1 MDKLQAMQL
10 FTRVVDTGSFTAAA
24 EQLGISRA
32 LASKLIQNLEDSLG
46 VRLLN
51 RTTRRLSLTESGQNY
66 YQRVSDVLS
75 RLSEAEAEATELQ
88 IDPRGRLRISAPI
101 PFSTV
106 HLAPA
111 IAEFQ
116 RLHPRV
122 EFDLNLNDR
131 RVDLVEEGFDLA
143 IRISQLADSSLMAR
157 KIAPCRMVAVA
168 SPEYL
173 AEHGEPEKPADLARH
188 ECLRYTL
195 TSNSEAWE
203 FEREG
208 SSISVPAHARMAV
221 NNGDF
226 IAAAAAAG
234 IGIARLPT
242 FIVADYLRSGRLRRI
257 LSSWTLPPIAV
268 YAVYPKT
275 RTLPAK
281 TRRLI
286 DFLVERFGPDPYWD
300 RDLP

>member
-24 EQLGISRA
+24 EQLSISRA

-66 YQRVSDVLS
+66 YQRVADVLM
-75 RLSEAEAEATELQ
+75 RLAEAEAEATELQ
-88 IDPRGRLRISAPI
+88 VDPRGRLRISAPI

-116 RLHPRV
+116 HKHPRV
-122 EFDLNLNDR
+122 ELELNLNDR
-131 RVDLVEEGFDLA
+131 RVDLVDEGFDMA
-143 IRISQLADSSLMAR
+143 IRISQLDDSTLMAR
-157 KIAPCRMVAVA
+157 KIAPCRMVAFA

-173 AEHGEPEKPADLARH
+173 AAHGEPETPADLAHH

-195 TSNSEAWE
+195 TSNSETWE
-203 FEREG
+203 FERDAEKV
-208 SSISVPAHARMAV
+208 SVPARSRLAV

-226 IAAAAAAG
+226 IASAAVAG
-234 IGIARLPT
+234 MGIARLPT
-242 FIVADYLRSGRLRRI
+242 FIVADHLRSGRLRRI
-257 LSSWTLPPIAV
+257 LTAWTLPSIAV

-286 DFLVERFGPDPYWD
+286 DFLVERFGPEPYWD
-300 RDLP
+300 EGLF

>member
-1 MDKLQAMQL
+1 MDKLQAMHL

-24 EQLGISRA
+24 EQIGISRA
-32 LASKLIQNLEDSLG
+32 LASKLIQNLEDTLG

-75 RLSEAEAEATELQ
+75 RLAEAEAEATELQ
-88 IDPRGRLRISAPI
+88 VDPRGRLRISAPI
-101 PFSTV
+101 PFSTA

-111 IAEFQ
+111 LAEFQ

-122 EFDLNLNDR
+122 ELELNLNDR
-131 RVDLVEEGFDLA
+131 RVDLVDEGFDMA
-143 IRISQLADSSLMAR
+143 IRISQLEDSTLMAR
-157 KIAPCRMVAVA
+157 KLAPCHMVAFA
-168 SPEYL
+168 SPDYL
-173 AEHGEPEKPADLARH
+173 AAHGEPREHADLAQH

-195 TSNSEAWE
+195 TSNSEAWD
-203 FEREG
+203 FERDG
-208 SSISVPAHARMAV
+208 VVTAVSARSRLAT

-234 IGIARLPT
+234 MGIARLPT

-257 LSSWTLPPIAV
+257 LTDWTLPSIAV

-286 DFLVERFGPDPYWD
+286 DFLAERFGPEPYWD

>member
-1 MDKLQAMQL
+1 MDRFDAMRL
-10 FTRVVDTGSFTAAA
+10 FTRIVELGSFTQAA
-24 EQLGISRA
+24 EDLQLPRA
-32 LASKLIQNLEDSLG
+32 TVTLAVQQLEKRLG
-46 VRLLN
+46 ARLLH

-66 YQRVSDVLS
+66 YQRVSDVLA

-131 RVDLVEEGFDLA
+131 RVDLVEEGFDVA

-173 AEHGEPEKPADLARH
+173 AQHGEPEKPADLARH

-195 TSNSEAWE
+195 TPNSEAWE
-203 FEREG
+203 FERDG

-257 LSSWTLPPIAV
+257 LAAWTLPPIAV

-286 DFLVERFGPDPYWD
+286 DFLVERFGPEPYWD